1 MDWDLLWKA
10 IIIVVGGTILLRF
23 AGRKSIS
30 QMTLA
35 QTVIMIGIGS
45 LLIQPI
51 AGEGIWSTL
60 LVGLFLVLTLIVI
73 EHMQVKWDSFEKFIT
88 GRSKILIANG
98 IIQVKTLKKV
108 RLTVDQLE
116 MNLRQQSVQRIEDV
130 QWATLEANGRV
141 ALVLKEDAQPIT
153 KREFKQLT
161 SMLEQ
166 TLNELNLYSDTGK
179 IIQQKKAASSKQQE
193 TIFAEVQRKAHKNTP
208 PKQLR

>member
-1 MDWDLLWKA
+1 MESDNYSCWWNDSVAVCRKKIDFPNDTCTNCNNDWNWFITYSADSRGRYLEYIIGRVIFSADLNRDRA
-10 IIIVVGGTILLRF
+10 Y
-23 AGRKSIS
+23 
-30 QMTLA
+30 
-35 QTVIMIGIGS
+35 
-45 LLIQPI
+45 
-51 AGEGIWSTL
+51 AGE
-60 LVGLFLVLTLIVI
+60 VGFLR
-73 EHMQVKWDSFEKFIT
+73 KAYS